1 METVHVTSCP
11 LNCWDVCGLKVTVNG
26 GKVVRIDGDEHHPIT
41 KGTICGR
48 GRMLKERANAK
59 ERLLYPLK
67 KANGR
72 FIRVSWEEALDDIA
86 GKLWDVKE
94 RLGSTAV
101 LHSHDYANNGLLK
114 NLDKR
119 FFNCYGGVTE
129 LVGSLCWGAG
139 IEAQT
144 WDFGNAYSHA
154 PEDID
159 NSRHI
164 VIWGRNVART
174 NMHLFERLLAAKKR
188 GATIT
193 VIDPLFGPT
202 ARIADRYVCIKPGMD
217 AFLAMGIMKE
227 LLRLRLEDRTFIEQ
241 YTVGFRDVEEMLQT
255 ISFAEIERHT
265 GVGRRVM
272 TELAQ
277 VYGDRPT
284 ATYLGLG
291 MQRYANGGNTIRW
304 IDALVA
310 ASGNVG
316 IPGGGANFGNLQVS
330 ECFDK
335 AALTLPERKT
345 ASRTWTVMKQA
356 EEILR
361 ADDPPIEM
369 IIVTCGNPLVQV
381 PNTNLMKEAFAS
393 VNTVVVFE
401 QFMTDTAAA
410 ADYVL
415 PVAASFEEEDV
426 YCSSM
431 YHAYLN
437 YGPKLVDPP
446 GEAKPDLWIWTE
458 LAKRLGFGDAFAY
471 TREQFLAMALR
482 PLETHGITLERI
494 KAEHRVLLPVE
505 PVPWHDRRFQTPSG
519 KYEFTSNI
527 ARQKGMDGRLQIM
540 YPAESEE
547 AHPAL
552 AAKYPYRLLTI
563 HPLRSNHSQ
572 HYPLVPALQTVRI
585 EISADIAEKKGLA
598 DGDQARV
605 YNDRGAVFGT
615 VKVLDGAYP
624 GTINI
629 DEGQWGAF
637 GGPVNVLTSDLES
650 DNKCGSTLYDCLVN
664 IEKVAQETNE
674 AL

>member
-1 METVHVTSCP
+1 
-11 LNCWDVCGLKVTVNG
+11 
-26 GKVVRIDGDEHHPIT
+26 
-41 KGTICGR
+41 
-48 GRMLKERANAK
+48 
-59 ERLLYPLK
+59 
-67 KANGR
+67 
-72 FIRVSWEEALDDIA
+72 
-86 GKLWDVKE
+86 
-94 RLGSTAV
+94 
-101 LHSHDYANNGLLK
+101 
-114 NLDKR
+114 
-119 FFNCYGGVTE
+119 
-129 LVGSLCWGAG
+129 
-139 IEAQT
+139 
-144 WDFGNAYSHA
+144 
-154 PEDID
+154 
-159 NSRHI
+159 
-164 VIWGRNVART
+164 
-174 NMHLFERLLAAKKR
+174 
-188 GATIT
+188 
-193 VIDPLFGPT
+193 
-202 ARIADRYVCIKPGMD
+202 
-217 AFLAMGIMKE
+217 
-227 LLRLRLEDRTFIEQ
+227 
-241 YTVGFRDVEEMLQT
+241 
-255 ISFAEIERHT
+255 
-265 GVGRRVM
+265 
-272 TELAQ
+272 
-277 VYGDRPT
+277 
-284 ATYLGLG
+284 
-291 MQRYANGGNTIRW
+291 
-304 IDALVA
+304 
-310 ASGNVG
+310 
-316 IPGGGANFGNLQVS
+316 
-330 ECFDK
+330 
-335 AALTLPERKT
+335 
-345 ASRTWTVMKQA
+345 
-356 EEILR
+356 
-361 ADDPPIEM
+361 
-369 IIVTCGNPLVQV
+369 
-381 PNTNLMKEAFAS
+381 MKEAFAS

-585 EISADIAEKKGLA
+585 EISADIAEKKGLT
-598 DGDQARV
+598 DGDRARV
-605 YNDRGAVFGT
+605 YNDRGAVVGT
-615 VKVLDGAYP
+615 VKVLNGAYP

>member
-1 METVHVTSCP
+1 METTYVTSCP

-26 GKVVRIDGDEHHPIT
+26 EKVVRIDGDEQHPIT

-67 KANGR
+67 KVNGK
-72 FIRVSWEEALDDIA
+72 FVRVSWQEALDDIA
-86 GKLWDVKE
+86 KKMQELKK
-94 RLGSTAV
+94 RLGPTAV

-114 NLDKR
+114 QLDQR

-174 NMHLFERLLAAKKR
+174 NMHLLERLLAAKKR

-202 ARIADRYVCIKPGMD
+202 ARIADRYVCVKPGMD

-227 LLRLRLEDRTFIEQ
+227 LLRLGLEDRVFIERH
-241 YTVGFRDVEEMLQT
+241 TVGFHDVEQLLQT
-255 ISFAEIERHT
+255 ISLKEIERHT
-265 GVGRRVM
+265 GISRHM
-272 TELAQ
+272 ITELAQ
-277 VYGDRPT
+277 LYGDRPT

-310 ASGNVG
+310 VSGNVG

-335 AALTLPERKT
+335 AALTLPDRKT
-345 ASRTWTVMKQA
+345 VSRTWTMMKQA

-369 IIVTCGNPLVQV
+369 IIVTCGNPLAQV
-381 PNTNLMKEAFAS
+381 PNTNRMKKAFAS
-393 VNTVVVFE
+393 VETVVVFE

-415 PVAASFEEEDV
+415 PVAASFEEEDA

-437 YGPKLVDPP
+437 YGPKLIDPP

-471 TREQFLAMALR
+471 TRDQFLAMALR
-482 PLETHGITLERI
+482 PLERYGITLERL
-494 KAEHRVLLPVE
+494 KTEHRVLLPVD
-505 PVPWHDRRFQTPSG
+505 PVPWHDRRFHTPSG
-519 KYEFTSNI
+519 KYEFTSAT
-527 ARQKGMDGRLQIM
+527 ARQKGKDGRLQMM
-540 YPAESEE
+540 YPAESKE
-547 AHPAL
+547 ANPLL

-572 HYPLVPALQTVRI
+572 HYPLIPALQAVRI
-585 EISADIAEKKGLA
+585 EVAADVAAEKGLI

-605 YNDRGAVFGT
+605 YNGRGSVEGT
-615 VKVLDGAYP
+615 VKVLDGAHP

-650 DNKCGSTLYDCLVN
+650 DNGCGSTIYDCLVN
-664 IEKVAQETNE
+664 IEKTMSKAN
-674 AL
+674 